1 MIQILLATYNGEK
14 YLADLLDSLV
24 AQTFQSWELLVH
36 DDGSVDKTF
45 DILLGY
51 QKRYS
56 DRIKILD
63 DGLVMGNARD
73 NFSHLLTIS
82 TADYVMFC
90 DQDDV
95 WLPDKIEK
103 TFHKMQELEHWHG
116 SLPILVHTDL
126 MVVDES
132 LACIAPSMFDYQGL
146 NKSTKGLLQV
156 LAKNSVTGCTMMVNR
171 QAILVSTPILPT
183 AIMHDW
189 WMTANVVKFGGVV
202 EFVDEVLIKYR
213 QHSVNSVGAKKQSF
227 IGFFCIVFRHIFD
240 RNTRVKTW
248 LQAKSIDPKLN
259 YFIFYR
265 EKLSI
270 TLKNLITK

>member
-14 YLADLLDSLV
+14 YLANLLDSLV
-24 AQTFQSWELLVH
+24 AQTYQYWELLIH

-45 DILLGY
+45 DVLLSY
-51 QKRYS
+51 QERYS

-63 DGLVMGNARD
+63 DGIVMGNARD
-73 NFSHLLTIS
+73 NFAHLLTIS

-95 WLPDKIEK
+95 WLPEKIEK
-103 TFHKMQELEHWHG
+103 TFHKMQELEHCHG

-132 LACIAPSMFDYQGL
+132 LVCIASSMFDYQGL

-171 QAILVSTPILPT
+171 QAILVSTPILPS

-189 WMTANVVKFGGVV
+189 WMAANVVKVGGVV
-202 EFVDEVLIKYR
+202 EFVDEALIHYR

-227 IGFFCIVFRHIFD
+227 IGFFGIVFRHIFD
-240 RNTRVKTW
+240 RKMRNRTW
-248 LQAKSIDPKLN
+248 LQAKSIDPTLN

-265 EKLSI
+265 EKFSI
-270 TLKNLITK
+270 TLKNLIKK

>member
-14 YLADLLDSLV
+14 YLAELLDSLV
-24 AQTFQSWELLVH
+24 SQTYQSWELLVH

-51 QKRYS
+51 QENYP

-73 NFSHLLTIS
+73 NFTYLLTLS

-103 TFHKMQELEHWHG
+103 TFRKMQELEYKHDN
-116 SLPILVHTDL
+116 LPILVHTDL
-126 MVVDES
+126 MIVDES

-146 NKSTKGLLQV
+146 NKSTKGLLQA

-171 QAILVSTPILPT
+171 QAILASTPILPS

-189 WMTANVVKFGGVV
+189 WMAASVIKVGGLV
-202 EFVDEVLIKYR
+202 EFIDESLIQYR
-213 QHSVNSVGAKKQSF
+213 QHSVNSVGAKKQSA
-227 IGFFCIVFRHIFD
+227 IGFFCIVFRHLFD
-240 RNTRVKTW
+240 RKTRIKTW
-248 LQAKSIDPKLN
+248 LQAKSIDPNLN
-259 YFIFYR
+259 YFIF
-265 EKLSI
+265 
-270 TLKNLITK
+270 